1 MADSTDREVTLLQSR
16 QDAQGRR
23 LDAVERRVEVLD
35 DEHQEHEKAM
45 AVLLVQF
52 ASLSSSFR
60 GVKGLLAVV
69 GSGVILA
76 AISIVLF
83 GGPR

>member
-1 MADSTDREVTLLQSR
+1 MGDVSEREVTLLQSR
-16 QDAQGRR
+16 QEAQGRR
-23 LDAVERRVEVLD
+23 LDGVEQQQRELD
-35 DEHQEHEKAM
+35 DRQDEQDKAM

-52 ASLSSSFR
+52 TSLVSSFK
-60 GVKGLLAVV
+60 GVKALLAFV